1 MAKRIISACIE
12 QVIEF
17 DSEIERQAFICN
29 LKNGNKEFRIV
40 NQSEQDEKF
49 RIRVQIQYN
58 KNSLIEQ

>member
-29 LKNGNKEFRIV
+29 LKSGNKEFRIV